1 MMEGKN
7 ILMKNTMAEGFKGGA
22 QAAHAQGLR
31 GGKVRLKD
39 VAAAAGVAINT
50 ASTILNRRPNSWASK
65 ETEERVF
72 KAAAELGYRPNRAA
86 LGLRIGRFHTV
97 GLLVADINNPFYT
110 SFAHFLTLEAERQGY
125 DLVIETWRNDL
136 QRELACLED
145 ILDRQV
151 DGVVAFLSDHEVH
164 RKFLSRQFS
173 AGMPFVVVGT
183 VASDV
188 PPVDSVLADFRS
200 GLRDAIDHL
209 YTSGHRQYAFVCA
222 LADGQADG
230 QRAHFFKELLADRH
244 LSPGSYEIVRCGPE
258 ISDAHAIARKLL
270 TAPRRP
276 TAIVA
281 LNDLGAMGVLRAASE
296 LGLRV
301 PADLSV
307 VGVDDTPIGRYL
319 PVSLSTIAQPL
330 QDMARR
336 AWCLMFERI
345 EGVQPKPHME
355 QALFSTTF
363 VRRETSGPLRVT
375 TS

>member
-1 MMEGKN
+1 
-7 ILMKNTMAEGFKGGA
+7 MKNTRSDGARGSA
-22 QAAHAQGLR
+22 QAGAGAR

-39 VAAAAGVAINT
+39 VAAVAGVAVNT

-72 KAAAELGYRPNRAA
+72 KAASDLGYRPNRAA
-86 LGLRIGRFHTV
+86 LGLRIGRFNAV

-110 SFAHFLTLEAERQGY
+110 AFAHFLTLEAERHGY
-125 DLVIETWRNDL
+125 DVVIETWRNDL
-136 QRELACLED
+136 QRELACLDD

-164 RKFLSRQFS
+164 RKFLGRQFA

-200 GLRDAIDHL
+200 GLRVAIDHL
-209 YTSGHRQYAFVCA
+209 YASGHRKYAFLCA
-222 LADGQADG
+222 LAVGQSDG
-230 QRAHFFKELLADRH
+230 QRACFFKELLEERH

-258 ISDAHAIARKLL
+258 ISDAHAAARKLL
-270 TAPRRP
+270 ASPRRP
-276 TAIVA
+276 TAVVA

-296 LGLRV
+296 LRLRV
-301 PADLSV
+301 PAELSV
-307 VGVDDTPIGRYL
+307 VGVDDTPIGKYL

-336 AWCLMFERI
+336 AWSLMFERI
-345 EGVQPKPHME
+345 EGAQPKPHME

-363 VRRETSGPLRVT
+363 VRRETSGPLQQAEL
-375 TS
+375 S

>member
-1 MMEGKN
+1 MSDRARGS
-7 ILMKNTMAEGFKGGA
+7 A
-22 QAAHAQGLR
+22 QAGAGAR

-39 VAAAAGVAINT
+39 VAAAAGVAVNT

-72 KAAAELGYRPNRAA
+72 KAASELGYRPNRAA
-86 LGLRIGRFHTV
+86 LGLRIGRFNAV

-110 SFAHFLTLEAERQGY
+110 AFAHFLTLEAERQGY
-125 DLVIETWRNDL
+125 DVVIETWRNDL
-136 QRELACLED
+136 QRELACLDD

-164 RKFLSRQFS
+164 RKFLSRQF
-173 AGMPFVVVGT
+173 AA

-200 GLRDAIDHL
+200 GLRAAIDHL
-209 YTSGHRQYAFVCA
+209 YASGHRQYAFVCA
-222 LADGQADG
+222 LAGGQSDG
-230 QRAHFFKELLADRH
+230 QRAHFFKELLAERH

-258 ISDAHAIARKLL
+258 ISDAHAAARKLL
-270 TAPRRP
+270 ASPRRP
-276 TAIVA
+276 TAVVA

-301 PADLSV
+301 PAELSV
-307 VGVDDTPIGRYL
+307 VGVDDTPIGKYL

-336 AWCLMFERI
+336 AWSLMFERI
-345 EGVQPKPHME
+345 EGAQPKPHME

-363 VRRETSGPLRVT
+363 VRRETSGPLQQANLG
-375 TS
+375 

>member
-1 MMEGKN
+1 
-7 ILMKNTMAEGFKGGA
+7 MKNTASNVGKGSVQAGSGA
-22 QAAHAQGLR
+22 R

-39 VAAAAGVAINT
+39 VAAAAGVAVNT

-72 KAAAELGYRPNRAA
+72 KAASELGYRPNRAA
-86 LGLRIGRFHTV
+86 LGLRIGRFNAV

-110 SFAHFLTLEAERQGY
+110 AFAHFLTLEAERQGY
-125 DLVIETWRNDL
+125 DVVIETWRNDL
-136 QRELACLED
+136 QRELACLDD

-164 RKFLSRQFS
+164 RKFLSRQFA

-200 GLRDAIDHL
+200 GLRAAIDHL
-209 YTSGHRQYAFVCA
+209 YASGHRQYAFVCA
-222 LADGQADG
+222 LAGGQSDG
-230 QRAHFFKELLADRH
+230 QRAHFFKELLAERH

-258 ISDAHAIARKLL
+258 ISDAHAAARKLL
-270 TAPRRP
+270 ASPRRP
-276 TAIVA
+276 TAVVA

-301 PADLSV
+301 PAELSV
-307 VGVDDTPIGRYL
+307 VGVDDTPIGKYL

-336 AWCLMFERI
+336 AWSLMFERI
-345 EGVQPKPHME
+345 EEAQPKPHME

-363 VRRETSGPLRVT
+363 VRRETSGPLQQAERG
-375 TS
+375 